1 MALDVKGTVV
11 IIGIVMAVVG
21 LGLGVFAT
29 IRRRALTKKVEEVK
43 KSELGISLQKYD
55 EDDDDEDEKEKED
68 KGL

>member
-1 MALDVKGTVV
+1 V

-21 LGLGVFAT
+21 LALGAFAT
-29 IRRRALTKKVEEVK
+29 YRRRVLTKRVEEVK

-55 EDDDDEDEKEKED
+55 EDEDDDDDEEEKEKEKED